1 MYCNEQSIM
10 QLGKMPFLTVT
21 QSTKYL
27 LIELMKDKPSLFG
40 EKLKVY
46 WKRNLKIS
54 KWAWRPFIIL
64 CRRTQY
70 GKIVILPQYIYFLS
84 IIPMVVPSEFFMELY
99 TLVLKLSWNS
109 KRSRSHEIPREGK
122 QCKMIYPSRYQG

>member
-21 QSTKYL
+21 QSTKNL
-27 LIELMKDKPSLFG
+27 LIELMKDKQSLFG

-54 KWAWRPFIIL
+54 K
-64 CRRTQY
+64 
-70 GKIVILPQYIYFLS
+70 
-84 IIPMVVPSEFFMELY
+84 
-99 TLVLKLSWNS
+99 
-109 KRSRSHEIPREGK
+109 
-122 QCKMIYPSRYQG
+122 